1 MKTNRFFIAIGLLI
15 CLLATPATLNA
26 ADAEPKADQ
35 TLSTNAFATVT
46 INVIDEVG
54 EPVIG
59 ASVFIIRYW
68 STVGGTVTNID
79 GKAILQ
85 VELPAKLRIS
95 YVGYPDVIIEVSQN
109 VTELTV
115 QLKPHTDLLN

>member
-26 ADAEPKADQ
+26 ADAKPQADQ
-35 TLSTNAFATVT
+35 TLSTNEFVTVK
-46 INVIDEVG
+46 INVIDENG

-59 ASVFIIRYW
+59 ASVLIIKYW
-68 STVGGTVTNID
+68 TTVGGAMTDVD
-79 GKAILQ
+79 GKALLQ
-85 VELPAKLRIS
+85 VELPAKLRIC
-95 YVGYPDVIIEVSQN
+95 YLGYQDAIIVVSQN

-115 QLKPHTDLLN
+115 QLKPNDELS